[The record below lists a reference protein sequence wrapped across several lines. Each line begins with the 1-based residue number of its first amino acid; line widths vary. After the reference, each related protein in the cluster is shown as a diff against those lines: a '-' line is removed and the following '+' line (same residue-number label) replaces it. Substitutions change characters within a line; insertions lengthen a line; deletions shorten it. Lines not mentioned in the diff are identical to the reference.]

1 MVSNFKESDKNDWG
15 ESFSQAS
22 LFLKVIEIDGAAPF
36 PLPRPS
42 KLRINISR
50 SPAVGGVTADIF
62 KGTLPVAAWAYLWRG
77 WQLNGVAAFQALP
90 EGVQVF
96 CLRCFCFFTH

>member
-1 MVSNFKESDKNDWG
+1 LVSLILKK
-15 ESFSQAS
+15 
-22 LFLKVIEIDGAAPF
+22 FLAVYFEFIEINGAGLF
-36 PLPRPS
+36 PRPS

-50 SPAVGGVTADIF
+50 SPAVGGITADIF
-62 KGTLPVAAWAYLWRG
+62 KTTLPVAAWAYFWRC

-96 CLRCFCFFTH
+96 YLRFFCFFTHYLTIELLN